1 MPNNPRAVDNLKPI
15 KKGEVRNPNGRPKGV
30 PNTATRLKK
39 FLEIVQNV
47 ENPVTGEIEAL
58 SIAEQMDLVQLA
70 KALKKGELPSYKE
83 LLDRSEG
90 KSKETIDVTHSGEVQ
105 FTNNVP
111 RPSKNS

>member
-39 FLEIVQNV
+39 FLEVVQKV
-47 ENPVTGEIEAL
+47 ENPVTGEIEEL

-70 KALKKGELPSYKE
+70 KAIKKGELPSYKE

-90 KSKETIDVTHSGEVQ
+90 KSKETIDLNHSGEVQ

-111 RPSKNS
+111 RPTKDN